1 MVKKTVDTNWLKS
14 PARFLNIQSCVTI
27 DHMKYFSFIVPVFE
41 FAWWV
46 WQASQHSDKQMYSI
60 PLDGDRQMVR
70 LD

>member
-41 FAWWV
+41 FA
-46 WQASQHSDKQMYSI
+46 
-60 PLDGDRQMVR
+60 
-70 LD
+70 